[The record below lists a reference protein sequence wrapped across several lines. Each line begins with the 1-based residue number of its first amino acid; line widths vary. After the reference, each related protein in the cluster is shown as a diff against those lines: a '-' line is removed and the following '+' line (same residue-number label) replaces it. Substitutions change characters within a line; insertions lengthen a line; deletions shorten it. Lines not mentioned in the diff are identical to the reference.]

1 MHQMSRKS
9 RCKSRKP
16 SWPFGKILLRL
27 LRIISAKGDLMKSHQ
42 WTQEIWKELE
52 RSRRKS
58 RGRTS
63 HLLNWLLD
71 TAWLCM
77 PCRRCQHCRPT
88 CSNKVS
94 FAFFVLLLTPWYILH
109 HFTSLFLVHM
119 IHIWLQFIQHTKLVW
134 NLLNLLK
141 HPPCLHY
148 IRLDSTDSSCP
159 PMHYQELMTD
169 VWCADAIRTLDR
181 LKQTWKHVTYDL

>member
-1 MHQMSRKS
+1 MSRKS

-27 LRIISAKGDLMKSHQ
+27 LRISQNRRSDEKPPMDAGD
-42 WTQEIWKELE
+42 LE

-58 RGRTS
+58 RGRTVEQVTFWIDC
-63 HLLNWLLD
+63 LILLD

-77 PCRRCQHCRPT
+77 PCRRCQHCQPT
-88 CSNKVS
+88 YSNKVS
-94 FAFFVLLLTPWYILH
+94 FAFFVLLLTPWYSLH

-159 PMHYQELMTD
+159 PMHCQELMTD
-169 VWCADAIRTLDR
+169 VCVMRRCHSHTW
-181 LKQTWKHVTYDL
+181 QT